1 MRALVD
7 TLRFEQD
14 PEGRHRVTFVKRLPA
29 RVAEPVPPL

>member
-14 PEGRHRVTFVKRLPA
+14 PDGRHRVTFVKRLSAREPA
-29 RVAEPVPPL
+29 RPL